1 MYARVDP
8 LLLRLL
14 LGGSLCLPLCLV
26 LWWWWLREPL
36 AAILAHGV
44 GFFSQWLWSDSVL
57 GVGLDGDRGLIVS
70 LIPPLTDSAQLFMAL
85 PLPLDRATVI
95 LPLFWALTLPTP
107 GRALLRRLL
116 RGTLALLPVIG
127 VTVALDAQFQLA
139 LYRSHLPLMAEIPPA
154 EYALALPDSL
164 APYYLIGLGRQLAVL
179 VLPIVAPPLAWL
191 LLHQAYLRKIILGG
205 LLQRGMRT
213 LSPADSSPSP
223 PADANQ

>member
-36 AAILAHGV
+36 AAILAHGA
-44 GFFSQWLWSDSVL
+44 GFLSQWLWSDSVL

-107 GRALLRRLL
+107 GRGLLRRLL
-116 RGTLALLPVIG
+116 CGTLAQLPVIALM
-127 VTVALDAQFQLA
+127 VALYVQFQLA
-139 LYRSHLPLMAEIPPA
+139 LYRSHLPLLTETPPA
-154 EYALALPDSL
+154 EYALALPDSP
-164 APYYLIGLGRQLAVL
+164 AFYHFVGLGRQLAVL
-179 VLPIVAPPLAWL
+179 VLPIVSPLLAWL
-191 LLHQAYLRKIILGG
+191 LLHQAYLRKVVLGG
-205 LLQRGMRT
+205 LLQRELQSAPPTG
-213 LSPADSSPSP
+213 SPPSPS
-223 PADANQ
+223 ADADG